1 MLIIRKLFKYDG
13 SIMVGRGMRKCKKN
27 GECEKNHLV
36 LDPEEKQLCEEDRVG
51 DHIEDEETQER
62 FREEPEKENVLI
74 EIDANAKYIFLPKR
88 RDDEGF

>member
-1 MLIIRKLFKYDG
+1 MK
-13 SIMVGRGMRKCKKN
+13 KCKKN